1 MYFPIILLGL
11 VFSSQTLL
19 NVGILLFGTIA
30 LFQLVTLPVE
40 FNASRRALAFIE
52 SSDLIS
58 RDEYVGAKKMLTAAA
73 MTYVAALAQSML
85 QLLFYIIR
93 FTGNGRRK

>member
-1 MYFPIILLGL
+1 M
-11 VFSSQTLL
+11 
-19 NVGILLFGTIA
+19 
-30 LFQLVTLPVE
+30 TLPVE